1 MSSLIGRTLSRYQI
15 LDEISR
21 GGMGVVYR
29 ALDVRLNRE
38 VALKVL
44 PADLVANADRR
55 QRFVQEA
62 RAASSLEHPHIAV
75 IHEIDEAEG
84 ISFIAMELVR
94 GDNLATLTARG
105 PLPASR
111 ALDAPGASPHTSSV

>member
-1 MSSLIGRTLSRYQI
+1 MAIGRTISHYQI

-44 PADLVANADRR
+44 PAELMADPERR

-75 IHEIDEAEG
+75 IHEIDEADG
-84 ISFIAMELVR
+84 VHFIAMELVR
-94 GDNLATLTARG
+94 GEKLSDLIARG
-105 PLPASR
+105 PLAPAR
-111 ALDAPGASPHTSSV
+111 GLQARERTR